1 LQLKQLS
8 RIGLLATV
16 GVLPLLAACNGS
28 AMMNP
33 AAPSMSG
40 HGQGSGQGMPGMG
53 MGMGMRTNVASELEY
68 FAHMIPHHEEAIVA
82 ARELERGTSRPEMR
96 AFAQSI
102 VTTQSAEVEQMR
114 IWLAEWY
121 QGRDTHVNYE
131 PMMRDLRGLSG
142 DAIDQAFLVDMIP
155 HHMMAVMMSQQML
168 SAGLARNQD
177 VVRFA
182 ATIRDTQRQ
191 EIHMMRAWL
200 LAWFNISPGMGH

>member
-1 LQLKQLS
+1 MRLERRL
-8 RIGLLATV
+8 RTGLFATL

-40 HGQGSGQGMPGMG
+40 QGQGSGHGRPGMG
-53 MGMGMRTNVASELEY
+53 MGVRSNVASEFAY
-68 FAHMIPHHEEAIVA
+68 FAHMIPHHEEAIAA

-102 VTTQSAEVEQMR
+102 VTTQSAEVEQMTL
-114 IWLAEWY
+114 WLTEWY
-121 QGRDTHVNYE
+121 QGRDTDVNYE
-131 PMMRDLRGLSG
+131 PMMRRLRGLSG
-142 DAIDQAFLVDMIP
+142 DAIDQAFLVDMVP
-155 HHMMAVMMSQQML
+155 HHMVAVMMSQQML
-168 SAGLARNQD
+168 AAGLARNQD
-177 VVRFA
+177 VARFA

-191 EIHMMRAWL
+191 EIHMMSAWL

>member
-1 LQLKQLS
+1 LRLDQLP
-8 RIGLLATV
+8 RISLFATMGL
-16 GVLPLLAACNGS
+16 LPLLAACNGS
-28 AMMNP
+28 AVMNP

-40 HGQGSGQGMPGMG
+40 HGQGMPGMG
-53 MGMGMRTNVASELEY
+53 MRSNVASEFEY
-68 FAHMIPHHEEAIVA
+68 FAHMIPHHEEGIA
-82 ARELERGTSRPEMR
+82 AATELGRGTSRPEMR

-102 VTTQSAEVEQMR
+102 VRTQSAEVEQMKL
-114 IWLAEWY
+114 WLAEWY

-142 DAIDQAFLVDMIP
+142 DAVDQAFLVDMVP

-168 SAGLARNQD
+168 AAGLAHNQD
-177 VVRFA
+177 VARFA

-200 LAWFNISPGMGH
+200 LAWFDISAGMDH